1 MVEGSNKCVGLNKVK
16 QLLKNYYLFIFVSVG
31 SSLLC
36 MGFSPVAVSGGY
48 SLVGACRLLT
58 AVASLVATDWLQGA
72 QAQ

>member
-1 MVEGSNKCVGLNKVK
+1 MEGSNKCVGLNKVK
-16 QLLKNYYLFIFVSVG
+16 QLLKSYYLFIFVSIG